1 VSSVVL
7 VSETGKEETHAL
19 VVFVHKISTKW

>member
-1 VSSVVL
+1 ML

-19 VVFVHKISTKW
+19 VVFVHKILTKW